1 MALHNHSYDEL
12 GHDMSQ
18 IENMKIA
25 AIGGMNDMEIG
36 RKKGIANSGM
46 MNQNNMYK

>member
-18 IENMKIA
+18 IA